1 MSNLRER
8 VLSFTPIETTPLP
21 RPLHRFGTAFPL
33 SLAETF
39 ANAYAPHRGLVL
51 DPLAYPG
58 SAADAAERADRR
70 GAAKS
75 REPVGA
81 WARQVVANAP
91 STDEILTAFERVAE
105 SVLIGTPH
113 RVAMRELYG
122 SRCAAC
128 RAPVV
133 VEAFLW
139 ERDAPAPS
147 KKAFRCGVC
156 ARDGRALLIE
166 PVDAEDEERVRR
178 LEPRGM
184 AYWQMVERFGQ
195 DPAAAAFGESVAALY
210 TPRNVT
216 ALMGTLRAIETAASD
231 LPEAQAL
238 LKLCLL
244 ESIVSGSRLNAV
256 AGHGAPLR
264 IDKGRAR
271 RGHAAQ
277 TRETN
282 VWLEY
287 ERTVKELVAWLAT
300 RARGARVTET
310 LSTPRTPSLGRDGV
324 PRGAGA
330 LGDPRATES
339 DELADLVLCQ
349 APVED
354 TLGAWAAVGGALL
367 IGAKSV
373 KPMEFG
379 EGRLASRERVLRQ
392 LRAALSDGH
401 RGSAAGAA
409 AVVYVPHADAA
420 TLAAV
425 VLAATGAGYRLRTI
439 LFQRDALPG
448 AYGSGAA
455 AATCDFDR
463 DVPLLRDQGAA
474 DGGLI
479 EDAIREGVRDAFI
492 ARGEPVR
499 EDLAA
504 AAALQSLSAEA
515 LLVPLALARAG
526 GVSELELFLDHFKS
540 ALADGRRSGLAQ
552 VKLSDD
558 PETIAY
564 AMRDAP
570 ETSPLDDRVEWA
582 VWGILAAAREVD
594 SRSLLKRTYA
604 LFRGVETPDR
614 ELVERCIASYA
625 MQSDEGRW
633 RLADR
638 DTLVAR
644 HAAQA
649 QVLAELIDAGHRL
662 GFKVHV
668 GRDLQRRAVPAS
680 HVDRGARTLVELLT
694 DVERLSTPAKVLRG
708 PAEALEHIDCVWY
721 DHRRM
726 AFLWQTEWTARL
738 HRSVVSL
745 GETIP
750 DDDRVFRFIAV
761 ADERTAL
768 LQEKLERAPALAEV
782 VRRRGWRFVKWTP
795 LRRFLADR
803 EAGLDG
809 LEPVLGLEPAVE
821 QNGYQLAFKW

>member
-21 RPLHRFGTAFPL
+21 RPLHRFGSAFPTA
-33 SLAETF
+33 LAETF

-70 GAAKS
+70 GVARS
-75 REPVGA
+75 REPIGA
-81 WARQVVANAP
+81 WARGVIASAP
-91 STDEILTAFERVAE
+91 STDELLAAFERVAD

-139 ERDAPAPS
+139 ERDAPVPS

-166 PVDAEDEERVRR
+166 PVDAEDEERARR

-195 DPAAAAFGESVAALY
+195 EPAAATLGESVAALF

-216 ALMGTLRAIETAASD
+216 ALMGTLRAIETAASET
-231 LPEAQAL
+231 PEAQAL

-264 IDKGRAR
+264 IEKGRAR

-287 ERTVKELVAWLAT
+287 ERTVKELVSWLAQQPART
-300 RARGARVTET
+300 RSVVA
-310 LSTPRTPSLGRDGV
+310 LD
-324 PRGAGA
+324 AG
-330 LGDPRATES
+330 D
-339 DELADLVLCQ
+339 ADLVLCQ

-354 TLGAWAAVGGALL
+354 TLGAWSTVGGALL
-367 IGAKSV
+367 LGGKSV
-373 KPMEFG
+373 KPMELG

-392 LRAALSDGH
+392 LRAALIDGH
-401 RGSAAGAA
+401 RASAAGAA

-463 DVPLLRDQGAA
+463 DVPLLRDQGTA

-540 ALADGRRSGLAQ
+540 ALADARRSGLVQ
-552 VKLSDD
+552 VKVAED

-564 AMRDAP
+564 AMKDAP
-570 ETSPLDDRVEWA
+570 ETTPLDDRVEWA
-582 VWGILAAAREVD
+582 VWGILSAAREVD
-594 SRSLLKRTYA
+594 TRSLLKRTYA

-644 HAAQA
+644 QAAQSQLVA
-649 QVLAELIDAGHRL
+649 DLVDAGHRL
-662 GFKVHV
+662 GFKVHI
-668 GRDLQRRAVPAS
+668 GRDVQRRAVPAT
-680 HVDRGARTLVELLT
+680 HADRGRTLVELLT
-694 DVERLSTPAKVLRG
+694 DVERLSTPAKFLRG
-708 PAEALEHIDCVWY
+708 PTEALEHIDCVWY

-768 LQEKLERAPALAEV
+768 LQEKLARAPALAEV

-795 LRRFLADR
+795 LRRFLTDR